1 MTRIGEQQRE
11 EWRSDG
17 RFVPIH
23 ADRIEAY
30 YESSVG
36 GSPYL
41 LATDPITNA
50 LASLEAS
57 LRFLLHSDLV
67 IR

>member
-1 MTRIGEQQRE
+1 M
-11 EWRSDG
+11 
-17 RFVPIH
+17 PIY

-30 YESSVG
+30 YEFSVG

-57 LRFLLHSDLV
+57 LRFFLPSDLV